1 MLKLFHYRLVLDHQS
16 LRSRRIS
23 KWYNASRPPV
33 GRRIPAAETSAGQ
46 FADDGLF
53 STSPFKT
60 FVYNT
65 SYHFFSLKKGKRK
78 KKRTKV
84 ANFVRNLWKR
94 SSMSSAAW
102 YSSNRPLCSSP
113 TTIVNS
119 STSSRE
125 CRKRSPTPFWPDL
138 NRQALRISSKRTE
151 WLWASSKTSA
161 NSKARSLGEDE
172 AESSQDSR
180 AKKGSKLPQM
190 AVSKIYPDRL
200 DTKAWDI
207 KRKCRRSFLDFVS
220 VGNKKF
226 EVDRRVDIRKTDL
239 MALSTV
245 YVGFRVDS
253 CEKMYVSYPEVVSI
267 WK

>member
-1 MLKLFHYRLVLDHQS
+1 MQLCTFFFHAHYCLVLDHQS
-16 LRSRRIS
+16 LRSKRIS

-33 GRRIPAAETSAGQ
+33 GRRIPAAETSTGQ
-46 FADDGLF
+46 LADDGLF

-60 FVYNT
+60 FVYNKNVV
-65 SYHFFSLKKGKRK
+65 FKLKNQHQKVKWK
-78 KKRTKV
+78 KELTKV
-84 ANFVRNLWKR
+84 AIFVRNLWKR

-102 YSSNRPLCSSP
+102 YSSKRPLCNSP

-138 NRQALRISSKRTE
+138 NRQALRISSRRAE
-151 WLWASSKTSA
+151 WHWASSKTSA
-161 NSKARSLGEDE
+161 NSKVRSLLGDDE
-172 AESSQDSR
+172 VGRPAESPQDSR
-180 AKKGSKLPQM
+180 AKNGSKLPQM

-226 EVDRRVDIRKTDL
+226 EVDWRVDIRKTDL

-245 YVGFRVDS
+245 CG
-253 CEKMYVSYPEVVSI
+253 I
-267 WK
+267 